1 MVQILFLLFQGSCIP
16 DNENKLQED
25 ISTESHERKHFHRS
39 TLRFCLFRDKD
50 LTIQFQEPVHTN
62 TEANSQNASPNFGA
76 NSAAAVAET
85 DNVAD

>member
-1 MVQILFLLFQGSCIP
+1 LVQILFLLFQGSCIP

-50 LTIQFQEPVHTN
+50 LTIQFQE
-62 TEANSQNASPNFGA
+62 
-76 NSAAAVAET
+76 AAAISFIREILSI
-85 DNVAD
+85 DPCQKSILML